1 MLIWTRFW
9 ETSGYTRRPGQDV
22 HRMKTPQIDRYI
34 SLNAL
39 RSRVATARPIEMDF
53 RRGTGV
59 QFSDQTT
66 RNRLNEDNLGARMSA
81 FPPILTQLHHSARIA
96 YALDHVG

>member
-1 MLIWTRFW
+1 MWTRFW
-9 ETSGYTRRPGQDV
+9 ETSGYTPRRGQGV
-22 HRMKTPQIDRYI
+22 HCMKTPHTDRHI

-39 RSRVATARPIEMDF
+39 CSRVATARPIEIDF
-53 RRGTGV
+53 RRDTGV
-59 QFSDQTT
+59 QFSDQMT
-66 RNRLNEDNLGARMSA
+66 RNRLGEDYLGARMSA